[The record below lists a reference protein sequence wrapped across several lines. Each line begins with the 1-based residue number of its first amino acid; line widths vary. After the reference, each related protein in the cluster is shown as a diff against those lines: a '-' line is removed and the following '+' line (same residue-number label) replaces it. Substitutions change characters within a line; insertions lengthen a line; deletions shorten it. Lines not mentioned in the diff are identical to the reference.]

1 MSELNELQ
9 LFILNDV
16 LNEHEFYFSEH
27 IDLMELEGRPDVE
40 EAHRLEFPKW
50 FWEKVFD

>member
-1 MSELNELQ
+1 MSEINELQ

-27 IDLMELEGRPDVE
+27 IDLMELFILNDVLNE
-40 EAHRLEFPKW
+40 HEFSTWKIT
-50 FWEKVFD
+50 

>member
-1 MSELNELQ
+1 MNEINELQ

-16 LNEHEFYFSEH
+16 LYEHKFCFSEH

-50 FWEKVFD
+50 FWENVFD